1 MNPLPLPAR
10 AARRTSAFT
19 LIELLVVIAII
30 AILIGL
36 LLPAVQ
42 KVREAAARMSCSNN
56 LKQIGLALHSY
67 HDVIKRFPP
76 GGAMGCAQQNLSWQG
91 TQSPNPSCGSP
102 FGGPYTQTPG
112 TGAAAYD
119 STHNNGDWNSEQGS
133 WIVFTLPYLEQSGL
147 YNQINPRFNVGNSV
161 GQAMN
166 NPSLRVPLKVMRCP
180 SDDWDPVAPTTNYV
194 GSLGPQ
200 CAIGPYGMDPNQQ
213 WCQPENSPFAGGGA
227 ANMGYTWSPDH
238 GNEWQAVNI
247 RGMFNRLGV
256 TVTMASIVDGTSN
269 TILVGESLPK
279 MHDHLAGN
287 QWWGY
292 NNGASHV
299 STIVP
304 INFKSDNPSC
314 PGTVAWPCS
323 TNWNQSWGFKSRHTS
338 GVNLVFGDGSVRF
351 VSQSIDHRT
360 YQLLGCRNDGMPVNL
375 P

>member
-1 MNPLPLPAR
+1 MTPLPSPAR
-10 AARRTSAFT
+10 RARRTSAFT

-67 HDVIKRFPP
+67 SDNNKRFPP
-76 GGAMGCAQQNLSWQG
+76 GGALGCAAPQLGAASG
-91 TQSPNPSCGSP
+91 AMCGSP
-102 FGGPYTQTPG
+102 TVPG
-112 TGAAAYD
+112 TGPATYD
-119 STHNNGDWNSEQGS
+119 SLRTNGDWGSEQGS
-133 WIVFTLPYLEQSGL
+133 WIVYSLPYIEQNAL
-147 YNQINPRFNVGNSV
+147 YSQINPRFNVNNSV
-161 GQAMN
+161 GLAMS
-166 NPSLRVPLKVMRCP
+166 NPTLRIPLKVVRCP
-180 SDDWDPVAPTTNYV
+180 SDDWDPNATTTNYV

-200 CAIGPYGMDPNQQ
+200 CAIGPYGIDPNQL
-213 WCQPENSPFAGGGA
+213 WCQPETSPFAGGGA

-238 GNEWQAVNI
+238 GNEWNAGNI
-247 RGMFNRLGV
+247 RGMFNRLGC
-256 TVTMASIVDGTSN
+256 TITMSSIIDGTSN

-292 NNGASHV
+292 NNGASHC

-304 INFKSDNPSC
+304 INFKSDNPTC

-323 TNWNQSWGFKSRHTS
+323 TNWNQSWGFKSRHTN
-338 GVNLVFGDGSVRF
+338 GVNFVFGDGSVRF
-351 VSQSIDHRT
+351 VTQSIDHRT
-360 YQLLGCRNDGMPVNL
+360 YQLLGCRNDGQAVNL